1 MRFCKLD
8 GRRWAQTIT
17 ARPAGHSLFIHF
29 ACRRLMLL
37 CPSSS
42 RLLRNRPQAATPCTF
57 VESSI
62 CSTCPVGFPPDHG
75 LKWERARPRIKMASS
90 SSARMFWCAALLPAL
105 APQPNS
111 LHVGT
116 VADLASSFCRLGARP
131 LEYIECASSETLL
144 TSTPSR
150 PTHGTTPL
158 G

>member
-8 GRRWAQTIT
+8 ASRWAQTIT

-42 RLLRNRPQAATPCTF
+42 RLRCNRPQAATPCTF

-62 CSTCPVGFPPDHG
+62 CSTCPVGSPPDHG

-90 SSARMFWCAALLPAL
+90 LRARMFWCAALLPAL
-105 APQPNS
+105 TRQPKG
-111 LHVGT
+111 LHVVI
-116 VADLASSFCRLGARP
+116 VADLASSFCRPRARP
-131 LEYIECASSETLL
+131 LEYIECTSSKTLL
-144 TSTPSR
+144 ASTPSR
-150 PTHGTTPL
+150 PTQGTTPL